1 MSRIKYP
8 TVLVLG
14 SGGREHA
21 LALAIDGDSS
31 CPRVYC
37 APGNPGTA
45 GFATNLPFS
54 ATDIPAL
61 LAWAREH
68 RPTLTVVGPE
78 APLVA
83 GLTDA
88 FEKEGFRVFGP
99 CAAAAQL
106 EGSKVFSK
114 EFMGRHH
121 IPTSSFDRCT
131 DLASCAEA
139 LDRRRPPFVVKA
151 DGLAAGKG
159 AFVLPT
165 REEAEEVCRRL
176 LEDRSLGD
184 AGSTVVVEDFV
195 EGFEITALAVT
206 DGTAIRLLP
215 LSQDHKRAYDGDR
228 GPNTGGMG
236 AYAPVPWGTEELV
249 ARIQREVLEPTLEGL
264 RAEGIPYCGV
274 LYAGLM
280 LAPDGGLSVLEYNVR
295 LGDPEAQ
302 EVLPVFGGDWLDL
315 VLHCLRGDLA
325 SYPWPKPRGHA
336 LGVVLASEGY
346 PEAPRTGDPLEGT
359 EPFDDGTSLVFH
371 AGTGRDQ
378 GRLVSRGG
386 RVLTVVGLGES
397 LEQARDRAYR
407 RLEGIRLEGSFFR
420 TDIGHGAG
428 KTL

>member
-1 MSRIKYP
+1 MN
-8 TVLVLG
+8 VLVLG
-14 SGGREHA
+14 GGGREHA
-21 LALAIDGDSS
+21 ILWALARSPQA
-31 CPRVYC
+31 PRLFA
-37 APGNPGTA
+37 APGNPGMEPL
-45 GFATNLPFS
+45 ATRLDLNPCDPE
-54 ATDIPAL
+54 AV
-61 LAWAREH
+61 LAAAREH
-68 RPTLTVVGPE
+68 RIDLVAVGPE

-83 GLTDA
+83 GVADRLREA
-88 FEKEGFRVFGP
+88 GIPVFGP
-99 CAAAAQL
+99 GASWARL

-159 AFVLPT
+159 AIELPT
-165 REEAEEVCRRL
+165 REEAEEVCCRL

>member
-1 MSRIKYP
+1 MK
-8 TVLVLG
+8 VLVLG

-21 LALAIDGDSS
+21 LLWALSRSPERPDLL
-31 CPRVYC
+31 V
-37 APGNPGTA
+37 APGNPGMEPL
-45 GFATNLPFS
+45 ATRLDLNPC
-54 ATDIPAL
+54 DPQEV
-61 LAWAREH
+61 LAASR
-68 RPTLTVVGPE
+68 TQGVDLVVVGPE

-83 GLTDA
+83 GVADRLREA
-88 FEKEGFRVFGP
+88 GIPVFGP
-99 CAAAAQL
+99 GASGARL

-195 EGFEITALAVT
+195 EGF
-206 DGTAIRLLP
+206 R
-215 LSQDHKRAYDGDR
+215 DHRPGGDR
-228 GPNTGGMG
+228 RNRHPTASPEPGPQ
-236 AYAPVPWGTEELV
+236 A
-249 ARIQREVLEPTLEGL
+249 GL
-264 RAEGIPYCGV
+264 RRRPGPQHRGHGGLRPGALGHGGARGPDPAGGPGTHPGGTPGRRASPYCGV

-302 EVLPVFGGDWLDL
+302 EVLPVFGGGLAGPGAPLPSGRPGLLPPGRSPGDMPWGWCWPPRATPRLPAPGTPW
-315 VLHCLRGDLA
+315 RGR
-325 SYPWPKPRGHA
+325 SP
-336 LGVVLASEGY
+336 S
-346 PEAPRTGDPLEGT
+346 TT
-359 EPFDDGTSLVFH
+359 EPPWCSTP
-371 AGTGRDQ
+371 AP
-378 GRLVSRGG
+378 
-386 RVLTVVGLGES
+386 
-397 LEQARDRAYR
+397 A
-407 RLEGIRLEGSFFR
+407 GIR
-420 TDIGHGAG
+420 DAW
-428 KTL
+428 

>member
-1 MSRIKYP
+1 MK
-8 TVLVLG
+8 VLVLG

-21 LALAIDGDSS
+21 LLWALSRSPERPDLL
-31 CPRVYC
+31 V
-37 APGNPGTA
+37 APGNPGMEPL
-45 GFATNLPFS
+45 ATRLDLNPC
-54 ATDIPAL
+54 DPQEV
-61 LAWAREH
+61 LAASR
-68 RPTLTVVGPE
+68 TQGVDLVVVGPE

-83 GLTDA
+83 GVADRLREA
-88 FEKEGFRVFGP
+88 GIPVFGP
-99 CAAAAQL
+99 GASGARL

-407 RLEGIRLEGSFFR
+407 RLERIRLEGSFFR

>member
-1 MSRIKYP
+1 MK
-8 TVLVLG
+8 VLVLG

-21 LALAIDGDSS
+21 LLWALSRSPERPDLL
-31 CPRVYC
+31 V
-37 APGNPGTA
+37 APGNPGMEPL
-45 GFATNLPFS
+45 ATRLDLNPC
-54 ATDIPAL
+54 DPQEV
-61 LAWAREH
+61 LAASR
-68 RPTLTVVGPE
+68 TQGVDLVVVGPE

-83 GLTDA
+83 GVADRLREA
-88 FEKEGFRVFGP
+88 GIPVFGP
-99 CAAAAQL
+99 GASGARL

-121 IPTSSFDRCT
+121 IPTSAFDRCT

-325 SYPWPKPRGHA
+325 SYPWPMPRGHA

-407 RLEGIRLEGSFFR
+407 RLERIRLEGSFFR

>member
-1 MSRIKYP
+1 MKA
-8 TVLVLG
+8 LVLG

-21 LALAIDGDSS
+21 LLWALSRSPERPDLL
-31 CPRVYC
+31 V
-37 APGNPGTA
+37 APGNPGMEPL
-45 GFATNLPFS
+45 ATRLDLNPC
-54 ATDIPAL
+54 DPQEV
-61 LAWAREH
+61 LAASR
-68 RPTLTVVGPE
+68 TQGVDLVVVGPE

-83 GLTDA
+83 GVADRLREA
-88 FEKEGFRVFGP
+88 GIPVFGP
-99 CAAAAQL
+99 GASGARL

-121 IPTSSFDRCT
+121 IPTSAFDRCT

-315 VLHCLRGDLA
+315 VLHCLRGNLA